1 MMIKST
7 EAPILPNRC
16 YVQPFFETAS
26 FHIVKPCNMSCKFCY
41 ATFDDM
47 RLTNQLSKYDAFK
60 ILDKLKEAGLQKITF
75 AGGEPLLYKWIYEV
89 IVYSKTI
96 GLTTSIITN
105 GSLLT
110 DELLEKFKG
119 KLDWIGVSIDSLNE
133 TTNNLIGRVNKKK
146 INYLDLCLKIKEA
159 GFRLKINTVVNS
171 FNWYGDL
178 NDFIDDVKP
187 DRWKVFQ
194 ALRIEGQ
201 NDKQFDEIKVS
212 KEQFESYINNHKHQ
226 KSIVIEDNEA
236 MTGSYL
242 LIDPQ
247 GRLFENSK
255 GKHTYSK
262 PLQDND
268 IDICLSEINLNREM
282 FVKRGGIYEW

>member
-1 MMIKST
+1 
-7 EAPILPNRC
+7 
-16 YVQPFFETAS
+16 
-26 FHIVKPCNMSCKFCY
+26 MSCKFCY
-41 ATFDDM
+41 ATFEDM

-60 ILDKLKEAGLQKITF
+60 ILDKLKDAGLQKITF

-89 IVYSKTI
+89 ISYSKQI
-96 GLTTSIITN
+96 GLTTSIISN

-119 KLDWIGVSIDSLNE
+119 KLDWIGISVDSVNNE
-133 TTNNLIGRVNKKK
+133 TNKLIGRDYKNKV
-146 INYLDLCLKIKEA
+146 NYLDLCLKIKDK

-178 NDFIDDVKP
+178 NEFIEDVKP
-187 DRWKVFQ
+187 DRWKVFH
-194 ALRIEGQ
+194 ALRVEGQ
-201 NDKQFDEIKVS
+201 NEKQFEEIKVTD
-212 KEQFESYINNHKHQ
+212 EQFVSYINTHKHQ
-226 KSIVIEDNEA
+226 KSMVVENNEA

-255 GKHTYSK
+255 GAHTYSSK
-262 PLQDND
+262 LQDND
-268 IDICLSEINLNREM
+268 IETCLSEINLNREM
-282 FVKRGGIYEW
+282 FIKRGGIYNWNN